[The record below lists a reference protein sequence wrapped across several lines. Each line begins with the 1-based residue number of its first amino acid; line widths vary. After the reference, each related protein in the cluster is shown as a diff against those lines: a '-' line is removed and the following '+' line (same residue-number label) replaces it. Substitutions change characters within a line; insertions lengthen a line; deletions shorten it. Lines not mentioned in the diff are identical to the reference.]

1 MNPRVVA
8 FQLRVE
14 DVHSLLDV
22 GMPAQRR
29 DQQSRPR
36 SRVAKDNELHRD
48 IEDVRRDMREMEQ
61 RLIIK
66 LGPLIA
72 LAIGIVA
79 ALVKLL

>member
-1 MNPRVVA
+1 VRRPGLEVNFKDLA
-8 FQLRVE
+8 TKE
-14 DVHSLLDV
+14 DSLSV
-22 GMPAQRR
+22 
-29 DQQSRPR
+29 
-36 SRVAKDNELHRD
+36 KNELHRD